1 MNKNEIVQHK
11 TIVFHQEMIVALAK
25 SNADTAHA
33 LYFDDSDT
41 HALINHMA
49 FGLFGEVAEVMEN
62 LVEAKGRENL
72 VEELGDC
79 EFYLGRLAQL
89 VNYNSLMLIH
99 GVTPNLGGTT
109 ALNATCYA
117 VIKAGN
123 IMDAVKRLTT
133 YEKELNVEDLAKAI
147 TGMAYC
153 LESIRVNSN
162 ITRQECFEHNI
173 NKLGKRYSGG
183 TYSNKSAQERAD
195 KTKGE

>member
-1 MNKNEIVQHK
+1 MNKNEVVLDE
-11 TIVFHQEMIVALAK
+11 TFEFHQKMIVALAK
-25 SNADTAHA
+25 SNTDTVNA
-33 LYFDDSDT
+33 LLYDLTDT

-62 LVEAKGRENL
+62 LVEGKGRENL

-89 VNYNSLMLIH
+89 VDYNSLMLIH
-99 GVTPNLGGTT
+99 GVTPNLGSTT

-133 YEKELNVEDLAKAI
+133 YEKDLDVEDLAKAI
-147 TGMAYC
+147 KGMAYC

-173 NKLGKRYSGG
+173 NKLGKRYKGG
-183 TYSNKSAQERAD
+183 TYSNQSAQERAD
-195 KTKGE
+195 KPEGE